1 MKRSARFYLSL
12 VLAAAPLCLA
22 QEPALRPS
30 GGRVLKTSLD
40 FSKHLDGPAQWKLGS
55 AATLTLKMDGDSTV
69 FLLNGD
75 KEVFRLNSPEYIT
88 EAVVSDDGASLVLV
102 AMKTRGFGS
111 DFATLVSVRQ
121 AANEVKVSRVLGSGE
136 KLFDGRRWWLSELG
150 AVSNDG
156 TRILAKLG
164 VEFPPDDDGSIRM
177 GYKWYTVEP
186 ATGKILS
193 EGLTIGNSKSPPE
206 KTR

>member
-1 MKRSARFYLSL
+1 MKCSAAISWSL
-12 VLAAAPLCLA
+12 MLAAAPICLA
-22 QEPALRPS
+22 QEPTIRPS

-40 FSKHLDGPAQWKLGS
+40 FSEHLDGPAKWKLGS
-55 AATLTLKMDGDSTV
+55 AGTITLKMEGDSTV
-69 FLLNGD
+69 FLLDGD
-75 KEVFRLNSPEYIT
+75 KEVFRLNSPEYIS
-88 EAVVSDDGASLVLV
+88 EAVLSDDGTSLALV

-111 DFATLVSVRQ
+111 NFATLVSVRL
-121 AANEVKVSRVLGSGE
+121 AAGGVKVSRVLGPGE

-177 GYKWYTVEP
+177 GYKWYTVEL
-186 ATGKILS
+186 AAGKILS
-193 EGLTIGNSKSPPE
+193 EGLTIGNSKNPPQ
-206 KTR
+206 K